1 MHKGF
6 STVAKTLELLWNMKP
21 IRLEKLLN
29 FCQTNLLRLTNII
42 AYKQNMKQPLI
53 GLNFF
58 TREIAW
64 LIPFFNNVWIFYR
77 IQTWVRGDL
86 CLVLLQVP
94 KCFGLVQIFHAR
106 PKIYLHIV
114 AVTNI
119 LCQTKRW
126 FAFSEIG
133 FCACKKVFEE
143 ALNALTKCSQIFGLA

>member
-94 KCFGLVQIFHAR
+94 KCFVPDQIFWAR
-106 PKIYLHIV
+106 PKICLHLV
-114 AVTNI
+114 LFKKI
-119 LCQTKRW
+119 LCWHKNQFYWMQMIFLSGTK
-126 FAFSEIG
+126 
-133 FCACKKVFEE
+133 
-143 ALNALTKCSQIFGLA
+143 